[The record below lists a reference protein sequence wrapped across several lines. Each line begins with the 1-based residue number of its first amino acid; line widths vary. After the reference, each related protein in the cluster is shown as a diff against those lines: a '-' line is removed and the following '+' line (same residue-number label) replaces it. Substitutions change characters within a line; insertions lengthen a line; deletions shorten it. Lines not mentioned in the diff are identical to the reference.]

1 MSLLLALSGPCS
13 RQLHS
18 DVSLALGFISQEAV
32 AANDARDLLLGAINH
47 NAEITKRLGIGLAH
61 KAPEL
66 GVVNGL
72 LSLHGKV
79 YDFEARGDC
88 LAAYRGKLIGRS
100 PEHGDADRNQP
111 GMSV

>member
-1 MSLLLALSGPCS
+1 MACSLSLARPLPASLAGRAGTRPDHPISGPCS
-13 RQLHS
+13 RLLHS
-18 DVSLALGFISQEAV
+18 DVSLALGFRSQEAV
-32 AANDARDLLLGAINH
+32 AAYDARDLLLGAIND

-66 GVVNGL
+66 GVVSRL

-88 LAAYRGKLIGRS
+88 LAAYRG
-100 PEHGDADRNQP
+100 
-111 GMSV
+111 